1 MKNRK
6 LEKLKNIIAI
16 ILLSAGVLMDIG
28 VVLTGKYCLE
38 VTESFMDYIFSS
50 IVTISTLS
58 FSFIALFTGLLDKNY
73 YGYKLKEIIQFR
85 ESPVNFIRYI
95 ISSLILAGFAT
106 VLLMGNFK
114 INCVNTMVSILFLD
128 IFLVGFT
135 AIEIYILLTNDEMCY
150 RLVVDHYKKK
160 YSQKSISYGYH
171 DDIDRL
177 FCALNECID
186 SIDTQGKNE
195 VCRMIEEL
203 EKAISKEVPEYEQ
216 YYNYIIDKL
225 NKCVTNWANSFGY
238 NQMIVDIAS
247 LLEYLTDFQY
257 IKIDLYIIPLK
268 QRRFWTDQMLLE
280 QDYLEQIKEIHLL
293 DSFKNGKIT
302 NEEVEKILYYY
313 FKCLLLNHICSDTLK
328 TTLIENYIHRLT
340 FFHMGEEEGDLTVD
354 AKGLLNIVKY
364 YVLRNENIEERNMIF
379 GIITRELYYSQNS
392 FCTDDK
398 IFYNVLSIITQAFYY
413 SIMCEQETLSEEF
426 RNKLKGTLRT
436 EVSTQTLSSLKFSS
450 LLERN
455 IEEVMR
461 AIGKRINLVDGL
473 ERLFEYFPPF
483 SMTKRVIWTKG
494 FNVTFFLALF
504 VIFSDEI
511 GYYSPYKYF
520 IDWENLDDRSKLS
533 ILMKMTQKYDLREI
547 IFEEKFVDE
556 CRELG
561 ELLEHPYHFTEEQ
574 QKSLYNHLREEQE
587 KLKLDRIENVE
598 EIKVE
603 WKDVN
608 EKLLFLMNRDKVF
621 GWSDV
626 PVTDVINIKYSTS
639 PQISRREY
647 YDSNKAAGDLQSAIL
662 DAVKKYIRNVSEEV
676 SISFDEY
683 GIDNFIEFLK
693 NNSYD
698 ARNYSYTQDLG
709 MLKYR
714 NNKNFMELKQLED
727 QVDAYNT
734 KHIHEKIYFILDK
747 FRFSAKISKIEKVD
761 LTEEECVEVIENSQ
775 CYNGMYNIDGVLMS
789 KEKAVKSVQKIFVR
803 ERYSFRIYYSFGRKD
818 IARLKFKY
826 K

>member
-1 MKNRK
+1 M
-6 LEKLKNIIAI
+6 LE
-16 ILLSAGVLMDIG
+16 
-28 VVLTGKYCLE
+28 
-38 VTESFMDYIFSS
+38 
-50 IVTISTLS
+50 
-58 FSFIALFTGLLDKNY
+58 
-73 YGYKLKEIIQFR
+73 
-85 ESPVNFIRYI
+85 
-95 ISSLILAGFAT
+95 
-106 VLLMGNFK
+106 
-114 INCVNTMVSILFLD
+114 
-128 IFLVGFT
+128 
-135 AIEIYILLTNDEMCY
+135 
-150 RLVVDHYKKK
+150 
-160 YSQKSISYGYH
+160 
-171 DDIDRL
+171 
-177 FCALNECID
+177 
-186 SIDTQGKNE
+186 
-195 VCRMIEEL
+195 
-203 EKAISKEVPEYEQ
+203 
-216 YYNYIIDKL
+216 
-225 NKCVTNWANSFGY
+225 
-238 NQMIVDIAS
+238 
-247 LLEYLTDFQY
+247 
-257 IKIDLYIIPLK
+257 
-268 QRRFWTDQMLLE
+268 
-280 QDYLEQIKEIHLL
+280 
-293 DSFKNGKIT
+293 SFKNGKIT

-328 TTLIENYIHRLT
+328 KNLIENYIHRLT

-455 IEEVMR
+455 IEEVMS

-520 IDWENLDDRSKLS
+520 IDWENLDDKSKLS

-598 EIKVE
+598 DIKVE

-626 PVTDVINIKYSTS
+626 PVSDVINIKYSTS
-639 PQISRREY
+639 PQISS
-647 YDSNKAAGDLQSAIL
+647 D
-662 DAVKKYIRNVSEEV
+662 
-676 SISFDEY
+676 
-683 GIDNFIEFLK
+683 
-693 NNSYD
+693 
-698 ARNYSYTQDLG
+698 
-709 MLKYR
+709 
-714 NNKNFMELKQLED
+714 
-727 QVDAYNT
+727 
-734 KHIHEKIYFILDK
+734 
-747 FRFSAKISKIEKVD
+747 
-761 LTEEECVEVIENSQ
+761 C
-775 CYNGMYNIDGVLMS
+775 
-789 KEKAVKSVQKIFVR
+789 
-803 ERYSFRIYYSFGRKD
+803 
-818 IARLKFKY
+818 
-826 K
+826 